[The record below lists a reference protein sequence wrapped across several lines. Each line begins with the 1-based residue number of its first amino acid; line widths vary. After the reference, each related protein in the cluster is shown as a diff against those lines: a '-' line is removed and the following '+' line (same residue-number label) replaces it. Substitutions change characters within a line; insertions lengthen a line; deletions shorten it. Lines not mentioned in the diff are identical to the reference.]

1 MLDLE
6 LLHVVARAGVGR
18 YLLLRL
24 GVVLLDQ
31 LGSIVALLAL
41 AQSPC

>member
-6 LLHVVARAGVGR
+6 LLQIAVACVGVGH

-24 GVVLLDQ
+24 GVVLLE
-31 LGSIVALLAL
+31 
-41 AQSPC
+41 